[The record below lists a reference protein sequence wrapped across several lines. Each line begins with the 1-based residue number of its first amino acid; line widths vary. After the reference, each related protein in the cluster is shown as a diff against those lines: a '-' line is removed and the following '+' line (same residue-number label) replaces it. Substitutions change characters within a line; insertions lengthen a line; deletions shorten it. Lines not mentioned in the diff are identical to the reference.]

1 MVLEKGLPNSAQIT
15 VRRKAGAV
23 YDLLAHRRVAHR
35 ILENGDTAIDVNYT
49 TNDGRVFLVVNRPL
63 GKLDVRV
70 KDGGVAVYS
79 PDKDVMIPVGVF
91 VKGRKPYYGVIVGGK
106 YHCPVKGAEV
116 KVLNLADGREYKL

>member
-1 MVLEKGLPNSAQIT
+1 
-15 VRRKAGAV
+15 
-23 YDLLAHRRVAHR
+23 
-35 ILENGDTAIDVNYT
+35 
-49 TNDGRVFLVVNRPL
+49 
-63 GKLDVRV
+63 V

-116 KVLNLADGREYKL
+116 KVLNLADGCEYKL

>member
-1 MVLEKGLPNSAQIT
+1 
-15 VRRKAGAV
+15 
-23 YDLLAHRRVAHR
+23 VAHR